1 MRTPR
6 LSPLLGAGEDAGA
19 EHSDRQAG
27 RREGRGGLPGSPPHP
42 AQASHHTTMES
53 LQWFHMTHAS
63 LTVQDVSQFG
73 FALFYVI
80 YIFFGILYIAVGV
93 KIVF

>member
-1 MRTPR
+1 MQGQSTQI
-6 LSPLLGAGEDAGA
+6 AK
-19 EHSDRQAG
+19 QG